1 MKKTLIASFLLACC
15 LHVHAQ
21 SNYEKQIV
29 ALREEKANELA
40 KEPYGPLKADQV
52 AFLDYFPV
60 DASYKVKAKI
70 EVLFDEPVFRMPTY
84 DGTSNEYKRY
94 GIITFTLQGKERVLN
109 VYQSVALFQNPAYK
123 KHLFLPFLDLT
134 NGQESYSGGRYIDL
148 STDDI
153 KEDNVE
159 IDFNKAYNPYCAY
172 SNGYRCPVPPVEN
185 NLETKIMAGEKAF
198 HKSKNERPVNLNA
211 GQEFSAADKKIILS
225 GDENALLRVLQT
237 TDDKDL
243 TVLKSTSSDV
253 KYNDPLIESLSKRMF
268 ATVRDPNHPGVGIA
282 APQIGINKN
291 LIWVQRFD
299 KPDQPF
305 EFYVNPKI
313 LWRSKLKRKGAE
325 GCLSIPNRK
334 EDVLRSYAIRLQ
346 YINKEGQV
354 IEENIEG
361 FTAVIFQHETDHLFG
376 ILFPDRLEEQSKEAY
391 APLNDKIE
399 FSIQPKTLT
408 P

>member
-1 MKKTLIASFLLACC
+1 
-15 LHVHAQ
+15 
-21 SNYEKQIV
+21 
-29 ALREEKANELA
+29 
-40 KEPYGPLKADQV
+40 
-52 AFLDYFPV
+52 
-60 DASYKVKAKI
+60 
-70 EVLFDEPVFRMPTY
+70 
-84 DGTSNEYKRY
+84 
-94 GIITFTLQGKERVLN
+94 LN

-123 KHLFLPFLDLT
+123 NHLFLPFLDLT

-153 KEDNVE
+153 KGNNVE

-211 GQEFSAADKKIILS
+211 GQEFSATDKKIILS
-225 GDENALLRVLQT
+225 GDENAILRVLQT

-243 TVLKSTSSDV
+243 KVLKATSSDV

-346 YINKEGQV
+346 YINKEGKV

-399 FSIQPKTLT
+399 FSIQPTTLT

>member
-1 MKKTLIASFLLACC
+1 MKRTLVASFLLALC
-15 LHVHAQ
+15 LNTHAQ
-21 SNYEKQIV
+21 TKYEQYITT
-29 ALREEKANELA
+29 LREEKAAELE
-40 KEPYGPLKADQV
+40 KEQYGPLKSDQV

-60 DASYKVKAKI
+60 DVSYKVKGKI
-70 EVLFDEPVFRMPTY
+70 DVLFDEPVFRMPTY

-94 GIITFTLQGKERVLN
+94 GIITFILQGKKRVLN

-153 KEDNVE
+153 KGDNVE

-198 HKSKNERPVNLNA
+198 QKSKNERPVNLNA
-211 GQEFSAADKKIILS
+211 GQEFSAADKKIISS
-225 GDENALLRVLQT
+225 GGENAILRVLQT
-237 TDDKDL
+237 TDEKDL
-243 TVLKSTSSDV
+243 KVLKATSTDV
-253 KYNDPLIESLSKRMF
+253 KYNDPLIDLLSKRMF

-282 APQIGINKN
+282 APQIGINKS

-305 EFYVNPKI
+305 EFYINPKI
-313 LWRSKLKRKGAE
+313 LWRSKLKRTGAE

-346 YINKEGQV
+346 YIDKEGKV

-376 ILFPDRLEEQSKEAY
+376 ILFPDRLEEQSKEVY
-391 APLNDKIE
+391 SPLNDKIE
-399 FSIQPKTLT
+399 FSIKPSTLM

>member
-15 LHVHAQ
+15 FNLHAQ

-40 KEPYGPLKADQV
+40 KEQYGPLKADQV

-60 DASYKVKAKI
+60 DANYKVKAKI

-109 VYQSVALFQNPAYK
+109 VYQSLALFQNPAYK

-153 KEDNVE
+153 KGDNVE

-243 TVLKSTSSDV
+243 KVLKATSSDV
-253 KYNDPLIESLSKRMF
+253 KYNDPLLESLSKRMF

-299 KPDQPF
+299 KAEQPF
-305 EFYVNPKI
+305 EFYINPKI

-346 YINKEGQV
+346 YISKEGKV

-376 ILFPDRLEEQSKEAY
+376 ILFPDRLEEQSQEVY

>member
-1 MKKTLIASFLLACC
+1 MRKTVIVSLFVALC
-15 LHVHAQ
+15 LYGHAQ
-21 SNYEKQIV
+21 SNYEQQIL
-29 ALREEKANELA
+29 AQRKEKALELA
-40 KEPYGPLKADQV
+40 KEQYGPLKAEQV
-52 AFLDYFPV
+52 ASLDYFPV
-60 DASYKVKAKI
+60 SPDYKVKAKI
-70 EVLFDEPVFRMPTY
+70 EILFDEPVFRMPTY

-94 GIITFTLQGKERVLN
+94 AVVTFPLNGTERILN
-109 VYQSVALFQNPAYK
+109 IYQSVALFQNPAYK
-123 KHLFLPFLDLT
+123 KHLFLPFLDQT

-153 KEDNVE
+153 KGTFVE

-198 HKSKNERPVNLNA
+198 HKAKNERPVNLNA
-211 GQEFSAADKKIILS
+211 GQEFTDADKKIILS
-225 GDENALLRVLQT
+225 ADENTLLRVLQT
-237 TDDKDL
+237 TDEKDL
-243 TVLKSTSSDV
+243 KVLKATSSDA
-253 KYNDPLIESLSKRMF
+253 KFNDPLLETLSKRMF
-268 ATVRDPNHPGVGIA
+268 STVRDPNHPGVGIA

-299 KPDQPF
+299 KPEQPF

-346 YINKEGQV
+346 YINKEGKV

-376 ILFPDRLEEQSKEAY
+376 ILFPDRLEEQQKDSY
-391 APLNDKIE
+391 VPLNDKID
-399 FSIQPKTLT
+399 FSILPKTLT

>member
-15 LHVHAQ
+15 FNLHAQ

-40 KEPYGPLKADQV
+40 KEQYGPLKADQV

-60 DASYKVKAKI
+60 DANYKVKAKI

-94 GIITFTLQGKERVLN
+94 GIITFILQGKERVLN

-153 KEDNVE
+153 KGDNVE

-243 TVLKSTSSDV
+243 KVLKATSSDV
-253 KYNDPLIESLSKRMF
+253 KYNDPLLESLSKRMF

-299 KPDQPF
+299 KAEQPF
-305 EFYVNPKI
+305 EFYINPKI

-346 YINKEGQV
+346 YISKEGKV

-376 ILFPDRLEEQSKEAY
+376 ILFPDRLEEQSQEVY

>member
-15 LHVHAQ
+15 FNLHAQ

-40 KEPYGPLKADQV
+40 KEQYGPLKADQV

-70 EVLFDEPVFRMPTY
+70 EILFDEPVFRMPTY

-94 GIITFTLQGKERVLN
+94 GIITFILQGKERVLN

-123 KHLFLPFLDLT
+123 NHLFLPFLDLT

-153 KEDNVE
+153 KGDNVE

-243 TVLKSTSSDV
+243 KVLKATSSDV
-253 KYNDPLIESLSKRMF
+253 KYNDPLLESLSKRMF

-299 KPDQPF
+299 KAEQPF
-305 EFYVNPKI
+305 EFYINPKI

-346 YINKEGQV
+346 YISKEGKV

-376 ILFPDRLEEQSKEAY
+376 ILFPDRLEEQSQEVY

>member
-1 MKKTLIASFLLACC
+1 MKKTFIASFLLALC
-15 LHVHAQ
+15 LNLHAQ
-21 SNYEKQIV
+21 SNYEEQIV
-29 ALREEKANELA
+29 ALRKDKATELA
-40 KEPYGPLKADQV
+40 KEQYGPLKPDQV

-60 DASYKVKAKI
+60 NASYKVKAKI

-94 GIITFTLQGKERVLN
+94 AILTFNLDGKERALN

-153 KEDNVE
+153 KGDNVE

-198 HKSKNERPVNLNA
+198 HKSKNERPVNLNS
-211 GQEFSAADKKIILS
+211 GQEFSVADKKIISS
-225 GDENALLRVLQT
+225 GGENAILRVLQT
-237 TDDKDL
+237 TDEKDL
-243 TVLKSTSSDV
+243 KVLKATCTDV

-346 YINKEGQV
+346 YINKEGKV

-399 FSIQPKTLT
+399 FSIQPTTLT

>member
-1 MKKTLIASFLLACC
+1 MKKTLIAGFLLACC
-15 LHVHAQ
+15 LNLHAQ

-29 ALREEKANELA
+29 ALREEKAIELA
-40 KEPYGPLKADQV
+40 KEQYGPLKADQV

-94 GIITFTLQGKERVLN
+94 GIITFTLHGKERVLN
-109 VYQSVALFQNPAYK
+109 IYQSVALFQNPAYK

-153 KEDNVE
+153 KGDNLE

-211 GQEFSAADKKIILS
+211 GQEFSVADKKIILS
-225 GDENALLRVLQT
+225 GDENAILRVLQT

-243 TVLKSTSSDV
+243 KILKATSSDV
-253 KYNDPLIESLSKRMF
+253 KYNDPLLESLSKRMF

-346 YINKEGQV
+346 YINKDGQV

-376 ILFPDRLEEQSKEAY
+376 ILFPDRLEEQSKETY

>member
-15 LHVHAQ
+15 FNLHAQ

-40 KEPYGPLKADQV
+40 KEQYGPLKADQV

-60 DASYKVKAKI
+60 DANYKVKAKI
-70 EVLFDEPVFRMPTY
+70 EVLFDEPVFRIPTY

-94 GIITFTLQGKERVLN
+94 GIITFILQGKERVLN

-153 KEDNVE
+153 KGDNVE

-243 TVLKSTSSDV
+243 KVLKATSSDV
-253 KYNDPLIESLSKRMF
+253 KYNDPLLESLSKRMF

-299 KPDQPF
+299 KAEQPF
-305 EFYVNPKI
+305 EFYINPKI

-346 YINKEGQV
+346 YISKEGKV

-376 ILFPDRLEEQSKEAY
+376 ILFPDRLEEQSQEVY

>member
-1 MKKTLIASFLLACC
+1 MKKTLIASFLLALC
-15 LHVHAQ
+15 LNTHAQ
-21 SNYEKQIV
+21 SKYEQRIT
-29 ALREEKANELA
+29 ALREKKATELA
-40 KEPYGPLKADQV
+40 KEQYGPLKSDQV
-52 AFLDYFPV
+52 AFLDYFPI
-60 DASYKVKAKI
+60 DAGYKVNAKI
-70 EVLFDEPVFRMPTY
+70 EVLFNEPVFRMPTY

-94 GIITFTLQGKERVLN
+94 AIITFTLHGKEHTLN
-109 VYQSVALFQNPAYK
+109 IYQSVALFQNPAYK
-123 KHLFLPFLDLT
+123 NHLFLPFLDLT

-153 KEDNVE
+153 KGNNVE

-225 GDENALLRVLQT
+225 GDENAILRVLQT

-243 TVLKSTSSDV
+243 KVLKTTSSDV

-346 YINKEGQV
+346 YINKEGKV

-399 FSIQPKTLT
+399 FSIQPTTLT

>member
-1 MKKTLIASFLLACC
+1 MKKTLIASFLLAFCFN
-15 LHVHAQ
+15 LHAQ

-40 KEPYGPLKADQV
+40 KEQYGPLKADQV

-60 DASYKVKAKI
+60 DANYKVKAKI

-94 GIITFTLQGKERVLN
+94 GIITFILQGKERVLN

-153 KEDNVE
+153 KGDNVE

-211 GQEFSAADKKIILS
+211 GKEFSAADKKIILS

-243 TVLKSTSSDV
+243 KVLKATSSDV
-253 KYNDPLIESLSKRMF
+253 KYNDPLLESLSKRMF

-299 KPDQPF
+299 KAEQPF
-305 EFYVNPKI
+305 EFYINPKI

-346 YINKEGQV
+346 YISKEGKV

-376 ILFPDRLEEQSKEAY
+376 ILFPDRLEEQSQEVY

>member
-1 MKKTLIASFLLACC
+1 MKKTVIASLLVAFG
-15 LHVHAQ
+15 LHTQAQ
-21 SNYEKQIV
+21 NSYEHLILEQ
-29 ALREEKANELA
+29 RQEKAQELA
-40 KEPYGPLKADQV
+40 KEQYGPLKAEQV

-60 DASYKVKAKI
+60 SAQYRTKAKI
-70 EVLFDEPVFRMPTY
+70 EVLFDEPIFRMPTY

-94 GIITFTLQGKERVLN
+94 GVLTFQLAGKEWTLN
-109 VYQSVALFQNPAYK
+109 IYQSVALFQNPAYR
-123 KHLFLPFLDLT
+123 KHLFLPFLDET

-153 KEDNVE
+153 ENGEIE

-185 NLETKIMAGEKAF
+185 NLAIKIMAGEKAF
-198 HKSKNERPVNLNA
+198 HKPKNERPVNLNA
-211 GQEFSAADKKIILS
+211 GQEFSDTDKKIIQS
-225 GDENALLRVLQT
+225 GSENELLRVLQT
-237 TDDKDL
+237 TSEKDL
-243 TVLKSTSSDV
+243 QVLKATSSDI
-253 KYNDPLIESLSKRMF
+253 KYNDPLIEILSQRML
-268 ATVRDPNHPGVGIA
+268 ATVRDPQHPGVGIA

-299 KPDQPF
+299 KTDQPF

-325 GCLSIPNRK
+325 GCLSIPDRK

-346 YINKEGQV
+346 YINKEGKV

-376 ILFPDRLEEQSKEAY
+376 ILFPDRLEEQAKELY
-391 APLNDKIE
+391 APLNDKID
-399 FSIQPKTLT
+399 FSIPPKTLT

>member
-15 LHVHAQ
+15 FNLHAQ

-40 KEPYGPLKADQV
+40 KEQYGPLKADQV

-60 DASYKVKAKI
+60 DANYKVKAKI

-94 GIITFTLQGKERVLN
+94 GIITFILQGKERVLN

-153 KEDNVE
+153 KGDNVE

-172 SNGYRCPVPPVEN
+172 SNGYRCPIPPVEN

-243 TVLKSTSSDV
+243 KVLKATSSDV
-253 KYNDPLIESLSKRMF
+253 KYNDPLLESLSKRMF

-299 KPDQPF
+299 KAEQPF
-305 EFYVNPKI
+305 EFYINPKI

-346 YINKEGQV
+346 YISKEGKV

-376 ILFPDRLEEQSKEAY
+376 ILFPDRLEEQSQEVY